1 MLIAEFEFY
10 ILVRSWD
17 VIYYVLM
24 ESPNGEE
31 LTHMVLSI
39 YLLRNAPY
47 MEYNKFGWL
56 SW

>member
-24 ESPNGEE
+24 EWPNGEE